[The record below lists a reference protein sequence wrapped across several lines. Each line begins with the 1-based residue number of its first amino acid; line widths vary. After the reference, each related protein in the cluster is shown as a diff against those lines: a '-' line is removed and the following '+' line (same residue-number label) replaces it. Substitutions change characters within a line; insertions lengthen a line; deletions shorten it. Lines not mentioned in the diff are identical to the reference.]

1 MILTILDD
9 VAETFW
15 KIIISLVGSIFKLV
29 NSAYRIFLALA
40 EADIFKNAE
49 FDIITKNMY
58 EILSIVMLF
67 ALAYGI
73 LNRSLKFRMRLNIIL
88 KQYLNGSTKA
98 SS

>member
-40 EADIFKNAE
+40 EADIFENAE

-58 EILSIVMLF
+58 
-67 ALAYGI
+67 
-73 LNRSLKFRMRLNIIL
+73 
-88 KQYLNGSTKA
+88 
-98 SS
+98 

>member
-49 FDIITKNMY
+49 FDIITKNIVDD
-58 EILSIVMLF
+58 ILILLF
-67 ALAYGI
+67 FWSVLA
-73 LNRSLKFRMRLNIIL
+73 F
-88 KQYLNGSTKA
+88 
-98 SS
+98 SSDTCSNS